1 MISGQV
7 KRADLKGTAAFAR
20 GPQEVDIVAMVKGIT
35 KYAATIMD
43 PADIRYHLEKAFY
56 LATTG
61 RRGPVWIDVPLDIQ
75 GGLVDTET
83 FVASIPPRRI
93 SAGRRPAHISALVD
107 VAKQVINLIK
117 QAERPLFVIGHRCR
131 LAGATTF
138 CREMYETFDIPV
150 ATAWNAMDLIPAD
163 HPLSVGRPGGGRFA
177 YA

>member
-1 MISGQV
+1 MKGDSGLRQ
-7 KRADLKGTAAFAR
+7 K

-83 FVASIPPRRI
+83 LRGFDPAQEIPPV
-93 SAGRRPAHISALVD
+93 GALP
-107 VAKQVINLIK
+107 IFL
-117 QAERPLFVIGHRCR
+117 PLWM
-131 LAGATTF
+131 L
-138 CREMYETFDIPV
+138 P
-150 ATAWNAMDLIPAD
+150 
-163 HPLSVGRPGGGRFA
+163 SK
-177 YA
+177 